1 VFLEC
6 AFFSPASI
14 AGTARRYGLQTDASY
29 RYERGVDFELQ
40 RAAVEHATRLLV
52 SIAGGR
58 PGPVVETR
66 DEAALPQRARV
77 TLRQRRLEELLG
89 VAMDAVAVDALLARL
104 GFDLLSRVESEKGIV
119 WTVQP
124 PSHRFDISIEAD
136 LVEEVCRIHG
146 YDRIPGRTPDGAV
159 PLRRVPLE
167 RSPEIRLKRMLATA
181 GLQEV
186 ITYSFVDP
194 VLQDLLDPGAVPLA
208 LENPMS
214 AELSVM
220 RTSLLPGLAGAL
232 TANAARQQDR
242 VRIFETGLVFR
253 AGATLQQ
260 TPMVGGVVW
269 GRRDPESW
277 HGGTARTDFF
287 DVKGI
292 VEQIVEWSGIRAS
305 YERLDDPVLHP
316 GQAAALQVDGRTVGR
331 LGRLHPEIEHRLGVD
346 GVHLFELELEAV
358 LERPARRQAEL
369 SRFPS
374 VRRDLALVVADGVR
388 AGDLESTVREVLG
401 RLLVDFRL
409 FDVYRGKGIDSTEKS
424 VALGLTLQNPS
435 ATLTDADITGHVH
448 AVLAALADRWGAR
461 LRSS

>member
-1 VFLEC
+1 
-6 AFFSPASI
+6 
-14 AGTARRYGLQTDASY
+14 
-29 RYERGVDFELQ
+29 
-40 RAAVEHATRLLV
+40 
-52 SIAGGR
+52 
-58 PGPVVETR
+58 
-66 DEAALPQRARV
+66 
-77 TLRQRRLEELLG
+77 
-89 VAMDAVAVDALLARL
+89 
-104 GFDLLSRVESEKGIV
+104 
-119 WTVQP
+119 
-124 PSHRFDISIEAD
+124 
-136 LVEEVCRIHG
+136 
-146 YDRIPGRTPDGAV
+146 
-159 PLRRVPLE
+159 
-167 RSPEIRLKRMLATA
+167 
-181 GLQEV
+181 
-186 ITYSFVDP
+186 
-194 VLQDLLDPGAVPLA
+194 
-208 LENPMS
+208 
-214 AELSVM
+214 
-220 RTSLLPGLAGAL
+220 
-232 TANAARQQDR
+232 
-242 VRIFETGLVFR
+242 
-253 AGATLQQ
+253 
-260 TPMVGGVVW
+260 MVGGVVW

-292 VEQIVEWSGIRAS
+292 VEQIVAWSGIRAS